1 MEQYKEVEKILAT
14 GPIEIISLTHTAR
27 NIGQVN
33 IQILW
38 FYPGND

>member
-1 MEQYKEVEKILAT
+1 MVQYQEIEAQFKKSR
-14 GPIEIISLTHTAR
+14 IEILSLTHTAR

-38 FYPGND
+38 FLPGTP